1 MGLTQQTCIVLCS
14 WWKSGW
20 LTDGWV
26 IFFFFAKRNIALSVL
41 ISKTIFQCIQFAS
54 NMTYDRWVSVPFSQ
68 SADLSYDIFLYMI
81 FKMTFYASILILT
94 YFGIVSELH
103 LINCF
108 LHQCCPCAVFVLR
121 PVPEGHR
128 SERHSSVKLG
138 CQFSACQI
146 CSNAGSE
153 GRLQPGG
160 HCGACVV
167 PAEKTLQGACG
178 SRHPAGPLSHC
189 LRPCYWWRCYTW
201 WPSDFNGTR
210 YLIYFPPKR
219 MLCNYNL

>member
-1 MGLTQQTCIVLCS
+1 MEIKEKGKGKHDIPHHTKPWRFFLHS
-14 WWKSGW
+14 RW
-20 LTDGWV
+20 LTITGSLVNVQICFLSLLKTNKPKNLTVFTSLMLPSTCRALIRDWLNKPALYYVHDENQDGWV

-54 NMTYDRWVSVPFSQ
+54 NMTYDHWGSVPFSQ
-68 SADLSYDIFLYMI
+68 SAALSYDIFLYMI

-128 SERHSSVKLG
+128 SERHSSV
-138 CQFSACQI
+138 
-146 CSNAGSE
+146 
-153 GRLQPGG
+153 
-160 HCGACVV
+160 
-167 PAEKTLQGACG
+167 
-178 SRHPAGPLSHC
+178 
-189 LRPCYWWRCYTW
+189 
-201 WPSDFNGTR
+201 
-210 YLIYFPPKR
+210 
-219 MLCNYNL
+219 

>member
-1 MGLTQQTCIVLCS
+1 MEIKEKGKGKHDIPHHTKPWRFFLHS
-14 WWKSGW
+14 RW
-20 LTDGWV
+20 LTITGSLVNVQICFLSLLKTNKPKNLTVFTSLMLPSTCRALIWYWLNKPALYYVHDENQDGWV

-54 NMTYDRWVSVPFSQ
+54 NMTYDHWGSVPFSQ

-128 SERHSSVKLG
+128 SERHSSV
-138 CQFSACQI
+138 
-146 CSNAGSE
+146 
-153 GRLQPGG
+153 
-160 HCGACVV
+160 
-167 PAEKTLQGACG
+167 
-178 SRHPAGPLSHC
+178 
-189 LRPCYWWRCYTW
+189 
-201 WPSDFNGTR
+201 
-210 YLIYFPPKR
+210 
-219 MLCNYNL
+219 

>member
-1 MGLTQQTCIVLCS
+1 MEIKEKGKGKHDIPHHTKPWRFFLHSRRLTITGSLVNVQICFLSILKTNKPKNLPVFTSLMLPSTCRAII
-14 WWKSGW
+14 WDW
-20 LTDGWV
+20 LNKPALYHVHDENQDSWV

-81 FKMTFYASILILT
+81 FKMTFNASILILT

-121 PVPEGHR
+121 PIPEGHR
-128 SERHSSVKLG
+128 SERHSSV
-138 CQFSACQI
+138 
-146 CSNAGSE
+146 
-153 GRLQPGG
+153 
-160 HCGACVV
+160 
-167 PAEKTLQGACG
+167 
-178 SRHPAGPLSHC
+178 
-189 LRPCYWWRCYTW
+189 
-201 WPSDFNGTR
+201 
-210 YLIYFPPKR
+210 
-219 MLCNYNL
+219 

>member
-1 MGLTQQTCIVLCS
+1 MEIKEKGKGKHDIPHHTKPWRFFLHS
-14 WWKSGW
+14 RW
-20 LTDGWV
+20 LTITGSLVNVQICFLSLLKTNEPKNLPVFTSLMLPSTCRALIWDWLNKPALYYVHDENQDGWV

-54 NMTYDRWVSVPFSQ
+54 NMTYDHWGSVPFSQ

-128 SERHSSVKLG
+128 SERHSSV
-138 CQFSACQI
+138 
-146 CSNAGSE
+146 
-153 GRLQPGG
+153 
-160 HCGACVV
+160 
-167 PAEKTLQGACG
+167 
-178 SRHPAGPLSHC
+178 
-189 LRPCYWWRCYTW
+189 
-201 WPSDFNGTR
+201 
-210 YLIYFPPKR
+210 
-219 MLCNYNL
+219 

>member
-1 MGLTQQTCIVLCS
+1 MISVSHIWMEIKEKGKGKHDIPHHTKPWRFFLHS
-14 WWKSGW
+14 RW
-20 LTDGWV
+20 LTITGSLVNVQFCFLSLLKTNKPKNLPVFTLLMLPSTCRALIWDWLNKPALYYVHDENQDGWV

-54 NMTYDRWVSVPFSQ
+54 NMTYDHWGSVPFSQ

-128 SERHSSVKLG
+128 SERHSSV
-138 CQFSACQI
+138 
-146 CSNAGSE
+146 
-153 GRLQPGG
+153 
-160 HCGACVV
+160 
-167 PAEKTLQGACG
+167 
-178 SRHPAGPLSHC
+178 
-189 LRPCYWWRCYTW
+189 
-201 WPSDFNGTR
+201 
-210 YLIYFPPKR
+210 
-219 MLCNYNL
+219 